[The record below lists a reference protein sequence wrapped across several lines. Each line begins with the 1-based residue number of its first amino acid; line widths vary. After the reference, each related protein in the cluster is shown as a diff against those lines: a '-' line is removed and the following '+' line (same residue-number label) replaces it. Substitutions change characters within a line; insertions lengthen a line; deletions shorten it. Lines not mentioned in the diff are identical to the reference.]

1 MSPGEGYPDG
11 MTVSEESTVS
21 RKELVLAAMENR
33 TTGRTPYVPFVGVHA
48 AALLGLSAEQYLQSA
63 DHIVAGMTK
72 AVELYQPDG
81 IPVMFDL
88 QMEAEVLGSS
98 LVWSD
103 ENPPAVSSHPLM
115 LGVTLEDLPEF
126 DERGGRIPMAMEVTR
141 RLRERF
147 PDVAL
152 YGLITGPFTLA
163 LHLMG
168 PEIFMAMYDDPAY
181 VNRVMTYCTGV
192 AKTMASCYI
201 RNGCDIVAVVDPMT
215 SQISPADFSTFVTD
229 HISEVFTSVRDQGRK
244 SSFFVCGHAQKN
256 IENMCA
262 CGPDNISIDE
272 NIPLDYVKET
282 TSKYGV
288 SFGGNMKLTTVMLFG
303 DAEENTR
310 HAAECIAIGGNTG
323 FILAPGCDIPYHVP
337 PENIIAISEM
347 VRDEYKLQVAT
358 ELIGTGTKASSDLD
372 LSEYG
377 GFAGSNRIKVDIITL
392 DSESCSPCQYMV
404 ESVKEIAPE
413 FEGVVE
419 WKEHKI
425 KSREAIELM
434 MSLNVEKVPTICIDG
449 KVTFVSQIPKRQDLV
464 AAIYRRMIERARI
477 KKHDT
482 KLIVLD
488 DGSPEAD
495 QLVENINRAQRELGS
510 DVYVERVTSQSD
522 ITEHGVHQ
530 LPAVI
535 SVKKELRSFGRVVEK
550 DVVKEWIKLLS

>member
-1 MSPGEGYPDG
+1 
-11 MTVSEESTVS
+11 MTG
-21 RKELVLAAMENR
+21 KELVLAAMENK
-33 TTGRTPYVPFVGVHA
+33 TTERTPYVPFVGVHA
-48 AALLGLSAEQYLQSA
+48 ASLLDMSAQEYLKSA
-63 DHIVAGMTK
+63 DNIVAGMTK
-72 AVELYQPDG
+72 AIELYQPDG
-81 IPVMFDL
+81 VPVIFDL
-88 QMEAEVLGSS
+88 QIEAQVLGST

-103 ENPPAVSSHPLM
+103 DNPPAVSSHPLM
-115 LGVTLEDLPEF
+115 GDATLADLPPL
-126 DERGGRIPMAMEVTR
+126 DEESGRVPMAMEVTR
-141 RLRERF
+141 RLRDQF
-147 PDVAL
+147 PDIAL
-152 YGLITGPFTLA
+152 YGLITGPFTLG

-168 PEIFMAMYDDPAY
+168 PEIFMAMYDRPGY
-181 VNRVMTYCTGV
+181 VNEVMTWCTNI
-192 AKTMASCYI
+192 AKTMASYYI

-215 SQISPADFSTFVTD
+215 SQISPGDFSSFVTE
-229 HISEVFTSVRDQGRK
+229 HISEVFSFIRDQGRR

-282 TSKYGV
+282 TAKHGV

-303 DAEENTR
+303 DVQENTR
-310 HAAECIAIGGNTG
+310 HAAECIAIGGSKG

-337 PENIIAISEM
+337 PQNIIAVSEM

-358 ELIGTGTKASSDLD
+358 ELIGTKEETKSDLD

-377 GFAGSNRIKVDIITL
+377 DFTGSNRIKVDVITL

-449 KVTFVSQIPKRQDLV
+449 KVTFVSQIPRRQDLI

-488 DGSPEAD
+488 DGSAEAE
-495 QLVENINRAQRELGS
+495 QLLENITRAQRELGS
-510 DVYVERVTSQSD
+510 DVFVERVTSQSD
-522 ITEHGVHQ
+522 ISEHGVHQ

-535 SVKKELRSFGRVVEK
+535 SVKKELRSFGKVVEK